1 MLLIRR
7 HDVIFG
13 TKRGYVTCYGLCS
26 RFGLAQNS
34 DFWDETL
41 QTCHYW
47 KLHVTAVP
55 RSPIP
60 IFQIRN
66 DVPSNERA
74 GSAVSLSN
82 LFTIE
87 SPDVK
92 LEHIVDMAFSS
103 PPSGFPT
110 MWMVADSGSVYRCR
124 SDGGRKVVLALLLL
138 LNTFIRSKN

>member
-1 MLLIRR
+1 MRT
-7 HDVIFG
+7 FG
-13 TKRGYVTCYGLCS
+13 
-26 RFGLAQNS
+26 
-34 DFWDETL
+34 
-41 QTCHYW
+41 
-47 KLHVTAVP
+47 
-55 RSPIP
+55 PIP

-74 GSAVSLSN
+74 ESAVSLSN